1 MMYGTRLNLW
11 LWGFSR
17 RGITPLSQQKSGEW
31 PGNRELIRSTLY
43 RQIYGVDIDDAAI
56 RVAAFSLYLAAMELD
71 PDPQPPEQ
79 LKFER
84 LIGQTLIQGDARTIK
99 DILPRTTYGRDDS
112 SISRFDLIVGNP
124 PWNFK
129 GKTGTE
135 ERRKQKTAGVPQSP
149 RGEAFDFAFRAMDFG
164 HENTRYGLVLSAMPF
179 FSRSQT
185 GIAAAQQLVR
195 FLSPVTLVNLSALRE
210 WLFPSAN
217 NPAIVVLA
225 RCRPQRTDRMTVV
238 NVHWSLSGEKSHSFE
253 ISPSDITILYGL
265 C

>member
-1 MMYGTRLNLW
+1 MYGTRLNLW

-135 ERRKQKTAGVPQSP
+135 ARPKQTSAVVPQSP
-149 RGEAFDFAFRAMDFG
+149 RGEALDFAFRALDFG